1 MLYQPQ
7 PSTGIWI
14 RIRHRFGPRMT
25 EWMLAAITALW
36 GAVLLLPADTFDGP
50 AYSFMRAI
58 FFGREDLLG
67 AIMLALGMIRIGG
80 LIVNGARREV
90 TPWIRMVSA
99 AIGFL
104 IFVGIST
111 GFALSGSVSTWLAV
125 YPVFAVIEAVNVFR
139 ASHDA
144 GESHAIP

>member
-7 PSTGIWI
+7 GGIWI

-36 GAVLLLPADTFDGP
+36 GAVLLLPAETFTGQ
-50 AYSFMRAI
+50 AFELFRAARI
-58 FFGREDLLG
+58 SENLMGTVMLFLG
-67 AIMLALGMIRIGG
+67 ILRIAG
-80 LIVNGARREV
+80 LVVNGARREV

-99 AIGFL
+99 GCGFM

-111 GFALSGSVSTWLAV
+111 AFALSGSVSTWLAV
-125 YPVFAVIEAVNVFR
+125 YPVFAGIELVNIYR
-139 ASHDA
+139 AAHDA
-144 GESHAIP
+144 GEGNAVP